1 MKSKTAKDL
10 LDDLQKAQVITESCK
25 IQILKA
31 IELEKE
37 EAIKKAINK

>member
-1 MKSKTAKDL
+1 MTSKTSTELLNDL
-10 LDDLQKAQVITESCK
+10 LQAKVITESFK